1 MRKGAGGKFMIWIL
15 GEHEHAAMGKR
26 ANYVTKEKQG
36 KVIDTDL
43 STGRAGQNPVTRFL
57 FWEFLSKEGGRRQGV
72 AKIKNHLDDGD
83 DSGWLSVFVFVVAGP
98 AAP

>member
-1 MRKGAGGKFMIWIL
+1 MIWIL

-43 STGRAGQNPVTRFL
+43 SSGWGGQNPVTRFL
-57 FWEFLSKEGGRRQGV
+57 FWEFLSYGRWGWR
-72 AKIKNHLDDGD
+72 K
-83 DSGWLSVFVFVVAGP
+83 SGIISMTVMIVNDYQCLSS
-98 AAP
+98 